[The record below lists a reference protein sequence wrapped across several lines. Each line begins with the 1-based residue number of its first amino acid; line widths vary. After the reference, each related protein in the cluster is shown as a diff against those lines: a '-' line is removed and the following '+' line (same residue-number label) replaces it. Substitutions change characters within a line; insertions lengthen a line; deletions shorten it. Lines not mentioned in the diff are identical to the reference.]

1 MQTKQKVI
9 LGCALAVTLVAP
21 LTATAAVAVT
31 ALDAPV
37 AVVVGTA
44 DLGGFNTAVFSFTP
58 SRSVAL
64 KADGNATTVAVQSG
78 TNRGSRRFGG
88 SSNGGSVK
96 ECGAS
101 EATPATSLGT
111 ITVTPTSTG
120 CI

>member
-21 LTATAAVAVT
+21 LTATALVTVT
-31 ALDAPV
+31 ASDTPV
-37 AVVVGTA
+37 AKTVSIA
-44 DLGGFNTAVFSFTP
+44 DLNGFNTAQFLFTP

-78 TNRGSRRFGG
+78 TDRGSRRFGG

-120 CI
+120 CV